1 MPSNTLIFRSS
12 NALNE
17 GSDNEGP
24 AKRAA
29 RVAHVEEL
37 VEGAQAAQLP
47 RAEVDPF
54 AEVVLPKQ
62 VRAVEVVACQ
72 VKKIPNREHAAPGRS
87 MVRGSS
93 GEGGVNPGKHK
104 NCTIAR
110 RGSKQ
115 QGREQSPRTRRL

>member
-1 MPSNTLIFRSS
+1 MPSNTLIFRSR

-17 GSDNEGP
+17 GSANEGS

-72 VKKIPNREHAAPGRS
+72 VRKIPNREHAAPGRS

-93 GEGGVNPGKHK
+93 GEGGVNSGKRK

-115 QGREQSPRTRRL
+115 QGRDQSPLTRRL